1 MRTKTSLLTNPSPAE
16 RSCKV
21 VISAAFRVPQSA
33 VYCPTIMIC
42 YAVSGREG
50 EEPAGG
56 PRNPWGSR
64 MRYVDG
70 SYDFFSTFDDIVSLC
85 FQCRDI

>member
-1 MRTKTSLLTNPSPAE
+1 ATPLPLE
-16 RSCKV
+16 RSCKP
-21 VISAAFRVPQSA
+21 VISAAFRFPQSA
-33 VYCPTIMIC
+33 VVITYCPTIMTR

-56 PRNPWGSR
+56 PSNPWGSR

-70 SYDFFSTFDDIVSLC
+70 SYDFFSTFDDIVFLC